1 MWRKKT
7 TEEKYARELFEIIQK
22 ISSDKKLLKDFFIDL
37 LTPDEYQEIIKR
49 WQIVKQLTKGI
60 PQRKIAKNLKVGI
73 ATITRGSR
81 ELSDKDGGFNK
92 VLKG

>member
-37 LTPDEYQEIIKR
+37 LTPHEYQEIIKR